1 MSASLELWPSAPRGR
16 TPTRWHRLQRN
27 VRELPSALLLFV
39 QLGFLLIYPFI
50 EKELIGPWGKAGFGV
65 LALVVLYLAIRVV
78 RASPVLTWVAALIG
92 VPVVLLTL
100 AEAIWTESTAI
111 AFSSALLHAMF
122 YFYVGYG
129 LVRYMFADNWVSKD
143 ELYATGATF
152 TVLAWAYAYLYLT
165 AQFVWPGSFTI
176 SGGVGDSARSWFEL
190 LGLSV
195 ANMTGTG
202 LSDIIAISPHARSF
216 VSLQQITGTLYVAM
230 VVARLVGLTIV
241 RFGR

>member
-1 MSASLELWPSAPRGR
+1 M
-16 TPTRWHRLQRN
+16 
-27 VRELPSALLLFV
+27 LLFV
-39 QLGFLLIYPFI
+39 QLTFLIIYPFI

-65 LALVVLYLAIRVV
+65 LALVVLYLAVRVV
-78 RASPVLTWVAALIG
+78 RASPALTWVAAFIG
-92 VPVVLLTL
+92 IPVVLLTV
-100 AEAIWTESTAI
+100 AEAIWTESTAV
-111 AFSSALLHAMF
+111 AFTSALFHTMF
-122 YFYVGYG
+122 YFYVGYA

-152 TVLAWAYAYLYLT
+152 TVFAWAYAYLYLT
-165 AQFVWPGSFTI
+165 VQFVWPESFV
-176 SGGVGDSARSWFEL
+176 GGPRTWFEL

-202 LSDIIAISPHARSF
+202 LSDIVASAPHARSF